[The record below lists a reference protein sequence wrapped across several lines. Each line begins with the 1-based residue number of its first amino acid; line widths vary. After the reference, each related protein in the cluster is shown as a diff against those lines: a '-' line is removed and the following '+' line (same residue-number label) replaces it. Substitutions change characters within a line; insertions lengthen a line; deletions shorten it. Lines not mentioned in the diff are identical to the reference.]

1 MEERIRIEQGG
12 LQCDNPECDWSDM
25 TIVFADYP
33 QYINAPCPKCD
44 ENILTEEDHNLVVE
58 LRKMVTMFNNMTE
71 EEMKAFED
79 AQTEESLQ
87 ENKKM
92 LKEQYNIDVDEL
104 SHGDE
109 LKTEFSAH
117 KKLSVKSI
125 KKV

>member
-1 MEERIRIEQGG
+1 MERIRIEQGG
-12 LQCDNPECDWSDM
+12 LKCDNPECDWSDM
-25 TIVFADYP
+25 TIMFNDYP

-87 ENKKM
+87 ENKKI

-104 SHGDE
+104 SPDDSV
-109 LKTEFSAH
+109 KTEFSAH
-117 KKLSVKSI
+117 KKLSIKSI
-125 KKV
+125 KKA